1 MANDDPMIKL
11 LGDVDLFAG
20 LAERDLRKIY
30 STSDVEEFERGTEIV
45 TQDSPGGMFFVVIDG
60 EVEVK
65 VDGQTAAVLGS
76 GQYFGEMS
84 LLDGEPRSAS
94 VSARTPVKV
103 LSVWRP
109 NFRPLLHEHPS
120 IAEHLLTALSR
131 RIRALERQP
140 AQQ

>member
-11 LGDVDLFAG
+11 LGDVDLFEG
-20 LAERDLRKIY
+20 LAERDLRKIL
-30 STSDVEEFERGTEIV
+30 STSDVEEFEQGAEIV

-65 VDGQTAAVLGS
+65 VDGQTAAVLPAGK
-76 GQYFGEMS
+76 YFGEMS

-120 IAEHLLTALSR
+120 IAEHLLTVLSR
-131 RIRALERQP
+131 RIRALERQT
-140 AQQ
+140 ADK